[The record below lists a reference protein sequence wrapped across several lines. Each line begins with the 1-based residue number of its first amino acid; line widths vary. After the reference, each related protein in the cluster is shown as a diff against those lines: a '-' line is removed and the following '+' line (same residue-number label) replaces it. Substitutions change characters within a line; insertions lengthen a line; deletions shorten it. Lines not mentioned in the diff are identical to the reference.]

1 MRALLARPKWAV
13 GQVLLPEHF
22 LGLEEALSAEAALRS
37 SSLGLP
43 AHGIAKLDWNGDD
56 PTNGILWVSALTAFL
71 SDGTVVDVPG
81 NATIV
86 SPLDLK
92 LAGRRT
98 VDVYAHILPDQE
110 ATATKPLP
118 SREIARVVHRVVLTT
133 DSALEGS
140 QGRIDLG
147 RFAMDDRGRFRLSSE
162 VVPPLVR
169 LGVTP
174 YLAPRFDTIARELAE
189 IEASLDDRALEAMAT
204 GDSALPVFRARVEV
218 RKVRALLDDVGR
230 GVHLHPYLVFS
241 ALRNLALE
249 LGLLDE
255 HAAPFS
261 PPAYDHDDLAR
272 CLDEILKEI
281 SARVQVP
288 PNDEPAVPFAVREG
302 RLIASDLPEAA
313 LAADELYVA
322 VLKARATEHP
332 SLDGAVVASPSRL
345 RSVQEHALRAMR
357 LASTS
362 KPPLRHAFGGPVDFY
377 AILGAGALPGEDRRE
392 WNVVVR
398 ERAIAFSAPGDMT
411 GARLFLCWKT
421 A

>member
-37 SSLGLP
+37 ASLGLP
-43 AHGIAKLDWNGDD
+43 AHGIAKLEWNGDD
-56 PTNGILWVSALTAFL
+56 PTNGILWVSTLTAFL
-71 SDGTVVDVPG
+71 SDGTLVDVPG
-81 NATIV
+81 NAAII

-92 LAGRRT
+92 LAGRRI
-98 VDVYAHILPDQE
+98 VDVYAHVLPDHD
-110 ATATKPLP
+110 ASASKPLP

-133 DSALEGS
+133 DSALAGS

-147 RFAMDDRGRFRLSSE
+147 RFDMDDRGRFRLSEE

-174 YLAPRFDTIARELAE
+174 YLAPRFDGIARELAE
-189 IEASLDDRALEAMAT
+189 IEASLDDRALEALAT
-204 GDSALPVFRARVEV
+204 ANSAMPVFRARVEV
-218 RKVRALLDDVGR
+218 RKVRALLEDIGR

-241 ALRNLALE
+241 ALRSLALE

-261 PPAYDHDDLAR
+261 PPAYDHDDLAP
-272 CLDEILKEI
+272 CLDAILTEI
-281 SARVQVP
+281 STRGQAPHADQ
-288 PNDEPAVPFAVREG
+288 PAVPFAIKEG
-302 RLIASDLPEAA
+302 RLVASDLPDDA
-313 LAADELYVA
+313 LMADELYVA
-322 VLKARATEHP
+322 VLRSNAKERL

-345 RSVQEHALRAMR
+345 RAVQEHALRAMR
-357 LASTS
+357 LAPTS

-392 WNVVVR
+392 WKVVVR
-398 ERAIAFSAPGDMT
+398 ERALAFSPPNDIGA
-411 GARLFLCWKT
+411 ARLFLCWKT
-421 A
+421 S